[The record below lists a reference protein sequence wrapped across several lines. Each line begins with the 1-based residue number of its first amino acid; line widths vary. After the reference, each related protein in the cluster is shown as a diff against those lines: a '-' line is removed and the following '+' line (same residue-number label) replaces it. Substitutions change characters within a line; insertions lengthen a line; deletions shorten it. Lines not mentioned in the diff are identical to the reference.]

1 MPAFVSCAQSQN
13 VMPALGNRSEIGIIA
28 EPMIPNACSMPCN
41 CSTFT
46 NASSVVILI
55 YVILQLIL
63 PLSCGDHAPGRSTC
77 GDRCHCWS
85 CDSREL
91 SASNGNRT
99 EHADQRGED

>member
-1 MPAFVSCAQSQN
+1 MPALVSCAQSQN

-63 PLSCGDHAPGRSTC
+63 LLSCGDRAVAR
-77 GDRCHCWS
+77 DHCWARAQRVATGVIAGVVIAGS
-85 CDSREL
+85 CLRRM
-91 SASNGNRT
+91 AI
-99 EHADQRGED
+99 